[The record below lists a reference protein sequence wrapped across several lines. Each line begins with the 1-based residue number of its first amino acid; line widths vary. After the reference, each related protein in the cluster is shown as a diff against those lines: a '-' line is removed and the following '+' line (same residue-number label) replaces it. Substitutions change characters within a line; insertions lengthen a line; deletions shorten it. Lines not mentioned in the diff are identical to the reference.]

1 MSVTTD
7 VWITAAY
14 QHKLIDFT
22 HMVFRVFGRLY
33 CCGLTVLSCES
44 IGEVLK
50 SETSTLLELNLSNN
64 SLKDAGFKIICEGM
78 YAWCSLQKLK

>member
-22 HMVFRVFGRLY
+22 HM
-33 CCGLTVLSCES
+33 
-44 IGEVLK
+44 
-50 SETSTLLELNLSNN
+50 
-64 SLKDAGFKIICEGM
+64 SLAGCT
-78 YAWCSLQKLK
+78 AAASPC